1 MEESKESDVAATSPN
16 IAETEFTEPETA
28 TDEVGKKKPR
38 KQKATAL
45 KAKRMKPN
53 ETTTTTAN
61 RSTTGDTTCEIT
73 PQHNNDLNEETF
85 GSLKDLPDN
94 VVMCMRT
101 FQAAQW
107 RTLADALKDL
117 VPECSVKFDKN
128 GMKLIS
134 MDPGHIAL
142 VHLHALSE
150 FFYCK
155 EEITIGLNVM
165 ALYKM
170 LRNLTTAGYMLEFT
184 LTSDAPEYLQIVVT
198 NTDKR
203 TVTRNSLRLPR
214 LPVESFFIPTTVFNR
229 VLSMPSTDF
238 QRHIRELSAVSK
250 KIRIKT
256 TRDILAL
263 SACGSYGSSNIE
275 IQPTAAGM
283 NWVNITEPEDQD
295 SDATEGVFFSKY
307 LERFARPLDDTVE
320 LFIRKNYPLVIRYVM
335 VSGV

>member
-1 MEESKESDVAATSPN
+1 MEESKETDPTPVMESEQDSIKKRKITKKQREAQKQPN
-16 IAETEFTEPETA
+16 
-28 TDEVGKKKPR
+28 VS
-38 KQKATAL
+38 TAL
-45 KAKRMKPN
+45 KAKKIKLN
-53 ETTTTTAN
+53 ETTT
-61 RSTTGDTTCEIT
+61 SISSPPPSSVKPCEDMT
-73 PQHNNDLNEETF
+73 SELAPPSAAVEHQDLNEATF
-85 GSLKDLPDN
+85 GSLDDLPDN
-94 VVMCMRT
+94 VVVCMRT

-117 VPECSVKFDKN
+117 VPECSVKFDKT

-150 FFYCK
+150 FYYCK

-203 TVTRNSLRLPR
+203 TVTKNNLRLPR
-214 LPVESFFIPTTVFNR
+214 LPYESFFIPTTIFNR
-229 VLSMPSTDF
+229 VLSLPSTDF

-256 TRDILAL
+256 TRDVLAL
-263 SACGSYGSSNIE
+263 SATGSYGSSNIE
-275 IQPTAAGM
+275 IQPTASGM
-283 NWVNITEPEDQD
+283 NWKKITEPEDQD

-320 LFIRKNYPLVIRYVM
+320 LFIRKNYPLVIR
-335 VSGV
+335 